1 MEHKQQK
8 ILTTLKKRQ
17 LLIIGIYRS
26 PVVSIGDLCSA
37 VRETLNSIS
46 TQFNVFMGDFSV
58 NWLNDSQST
67 PLYNFFIR
75 DNAYSQLVTGSST
88 TDSNTCID
96 HIFTTLPQEQVNS
109 QILETCFSNHNAV
122 WALLNWFN

>member
-8 ILTTLKKRQ
+8 ILITLKKRQ

-58 NWLNDSQST
+58 KWLNDSQST

-75 DNAYSQLVTGSST
+75 DNTYSQLVTGST

-109 QILETCFSNHNAV
+109 QILKTYFSNYNAV
-122 WALLNWFN
+122 

>member
-8 ILTTLKKRQ
+8 ILITLKKRQ

-75 DNAYSQLVTGSST
+75 DNAYSQLVTGST

-96 HIFTTLPQEQVNS
+96 HNS
-109 QILETCFSNHNAV
+109 FNGILQLVEIRNSINDMKIYSF
-122 WALLNWFN
+122 

>member
-8 ILTTLKKRQ
+8 ILITLKKRQ

-26 PVVSIGDLCSA
+26 PVVSIGDLCSV
-37 VRETLNSIS
+37 VRETLNSIL

-75 DNAYSQLVTGSST
+75 DNAYSQLVTGST

-109 QILETCFSNHNAV
+109 QILKTYFSNYNAV
-122 WALLNWFN
+122 

>member
-1 MEHKQQK
+1 M
-8 ILTTLKKRQ
+8 
-17 LLIIGIYRS
+17 LIIGIYRS
-26 PVVSIGDLCSA
+26 PAVGDLCSA

-75 DNAYSQLVTGSST
+75 DNAYSRLVTGST
-88 TDSNTCID
+88 TDSNTCIG
-96 HIFTTLPQEQVNS
+96 HIFTTLPQEQVNI
-109 QILETCFSNHNAV
+109 QILETYFSNHNAV
-122 WALLNWFN
+122 

>member
-8 ILTTLKKRQ
+8 ILITLKKRQ

-58 NWLNDSQST
+58 KWLNDSQST

-75 DNAYSQLVTGSST
+75 DNTYSQLVTGST

-109 QILETCFSNHNAV
+109 QILKTYFSNYNAV